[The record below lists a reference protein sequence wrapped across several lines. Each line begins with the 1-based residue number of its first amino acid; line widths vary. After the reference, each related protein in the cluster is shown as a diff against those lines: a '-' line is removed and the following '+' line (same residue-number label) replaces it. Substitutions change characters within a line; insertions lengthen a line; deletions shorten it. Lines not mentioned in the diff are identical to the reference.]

1 MSYQIGQLRRNNISS
16 YGTSLTY
23 SVIDVTT
30 QVEILNNIILTDK
43 AMQLTGNGITSSKK
57 YYYLNF
63 SIAQI
68 STKDQTVKVYLNK
81 TSSNTDSTQQIKTC
95 KIPKGSSS
103 VSFEI
108 IFAPNSEYNQ
118 IIFALQRDSEDYL
131 SNPIRE
137 ISLTINS
144 YQEIYNVLSTIGVD
158 SIKKIGV
165 QGPPGLLMCING
177 EEIRVG
183 RSGIY
188 EMVEDVDVTF
198 IGFII
203 KDSIQTPD
211 KKDYFILDYQYE

>member
-23 SVIDVTT
+23 SVIDITT
-30 QVEILNNIILTDK
+30 QVEMLNNIILTDK
-43 AMQLTGNGITSSKK
+43 AMSLTGNGVTSSKK

-68 STKDQTVKVYLNK
+68 SSKDQTVKVYLNK
-81 TSSNTDSTQQIKTC
+81 TASNTDPTQQIKTC
-95 KIPKGSSS
+95 KIPRGSGL

-131 SNPIRE
+131 STPARE
-137 ISLTINS
+137 IDLTVNS